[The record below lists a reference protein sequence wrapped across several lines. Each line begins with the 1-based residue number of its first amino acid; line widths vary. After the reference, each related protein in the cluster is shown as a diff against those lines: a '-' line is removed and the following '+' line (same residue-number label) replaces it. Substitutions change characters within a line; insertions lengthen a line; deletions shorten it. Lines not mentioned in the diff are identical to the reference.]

1 MSILKAILNANKIGL
16 KSRYKS
22 NPIRA
27 GLTDLASTGALVGG
41 GVLLSK
47 HGEKSRQKQ
56 AVTMDLYNKHQDI
69 MNPTIEQ
76 YGDGDIGYSI
86 GALRVAASNK
96 VIKPEMSVKEVAE
109 IMKRENLAP
118 YGFKLDE
125 SILNEV
131 FNPFTKD
138 LPQGETMIPEDF
150 R

>member
-1 MSILKAILNANKIGL
+1 MSYLKGTLGMI
-16 KSRYKS
+16 
-22 NPIRA
+22 
-27 GLTDLASTGALVGG
+27 GG
-41 GVLLSK
+41 GMGAMALLNEGK
-47 HGEKSRQKQ
+47 GETFTSYPEPSRLKQ
-56 AVTMDLYNKHQDI
+56 FTGWNKRLRDKQTVTMDLYNKHQDI

-86 GALRVAASNK
+86 GALRVAAGNNI
-96 VIKPEMSVKEVAE
+96 IKPDMSVKEVAE
-109 IMKRENLAP
+109 IMKRENLEP

-138 LPQGETMIPEDF
+138 LPQGDTIMPEDF